1 MKKTS
6 KAFTLIEVLFAILL
20 LSFISLFLL
29 PSLGTNLDFSRK
41 TKDTADTSFVLQEA
55 IETSR
60 NKKIGNYIEEIN
72 GKNINIS
79 IEKYKNT
86 GLDKT
91 YKKIR
96 ASFGDMSFELIEA
109 SNEEGI

>member
-6 KAFTLIEVLFAILL
+6 KAFTLIEVLLAILL

-29 PSLGTNLDFSRK
+29 PSLGTNLDLSRK

-79 IEKYKNT
+79 IEKYNNPSLK
-86 GLDKT
+86 GT

-96 ASFGDMSFELIEA
+96 ATFGDKTFELIEA
-109 SNEEGI
+109 YNEKGI

>member
-6 KAFTLIEVLFAILL
+6 KAFTLIEVLLAILL

-29 PSLGTNLDFSRK
+29 PSLGTNLDLSRK

-79 IEKYKNT
+79 IEKYNNPSLK
-86 GLDKT
+86 GT

-96 ASFGDMSFELIEA
+96 ASYGEKTFELIEA
-109 SNEEGI
+109 YNEKGI

>member
-20 LSFISLFLL
+20 LSMIGLFLL
-29 PSLGTNLDFSRK
+29 PSLGTNLGLSRK
-41 TKDTADTSFVLQEA
+41 SKDTADTSFVLQEA

-79 IEKYKNT
+79 IEKYNNPSLK
-86 GLDKT
+86 GT

-96 ASFGDMSFELIEA
+96 ASYGEKTFELIEA
-109 SNEEGI
+109 YNEKGI

>member
-6 KAFTLIEVLFAILL
+6 KAFSLIEVLLAILL

-29 PSLGTNLDFSRK
+29 PSLGTNLDLSRK

-79 IEKYKNT
+79 IEKYNNPSLK
-86 GLDKT
+86 GT

-96 ASFGDMSFELIEA
+96 ASYGEKTFELIEA
-109 SNEEGI
+109 YNEKGI

>member
-6 KAFTLIEVLFAILL
+6 KAFTLIEVLLAILL

-29 PSLGTNLDFSRK
+29 PSLGTNLDLSRK

-55 IETSR
+55 IET
-60 NKKIGNYIEEIN
+60 IN

-79 IEKYKNT
+79 IEKYNNPSLK
-86 GLDKT
+86 GT

-96 ASFGDMSFELIEA
+96 ASYGDMSFELIEA
-109 SNEEGI
+109 YNEEGI